1 MNESILFNYLKE
13 NYFPDLERSTGRYDK
28 WDCYSPSTKTRI
40 ELKCRRKHYS
50 NLILEKIKYVDMIQ
64 RYVEEDEK
72 PVYINSTP
80 NGIFAFDLR
89 NIKPVWITDKRL
101 PHETNFERITPIE
114 KTYTLLNIEEG
125 KKI

>member
-1 MNESILFNYLKE
+1 MNESTLFNYLKE
-13 NYFPDLERSTGRYDK
+13 NYFPDLERSTARYEK

-40 ELKCRRKHYS
+40 ELKCRKKHYP
-50 NLILEKIKYVDMIQ
+50 NLILEKIKYVDMIK
-64 RYVEEDEK
+64 RYVEKDEK

-80 NGIFAFDLR
+80 NGIYAFDLR
-89 NIKPVWITDKRL
+89 NIKPNWITDKRL

>member
-1 MNESILFNYLKE
+1 MNESVLFNYLKE

-40 ELKCRRKHYS
+40 ELKCRKKHYP
-50 NLILEKIKYVDMIQ
+50 NLILEKIKYVDMVK

-80 NGIFAFDLR
+80 NGIYAFDLR
-89 NIKPVWITDKRL
+89 NIKPNWITDKRL

>member
-28 WDCYSPSTKTRI
+28 WDCFSPSTKTRI
-40 ELKCRRKHYS
+40 ELKCRRRHYP
-50 NLILEKIKYVDMIQ
+50 NLILEKIKYVDMVK
-64 RYVEEDEK
+64 RYIEEDEK

-80 NGIFAFDLR
+80 NGIYAFDLR
-89 NIKPVWITDKRL
+89 NIKPNWITDKRL
-101 PHETNFERITPIE
+101 PHETHFEKITPIE
-114 KTYTLLNIEEG
+114 KTYTLINIEEG

>member
-40 ELKCRRKHYS
+40 ELKCRRKHYP
-50 NLILEKIKYVDMIQ
+50 NLILEKIKYVDMVK
-64 RYVEEDEK
+64 RYVEQDEK
-72 PVYINSTP
+72 PIYINSTP
-80 NGIFAFDLR
+80 NGIYAFDLR

-114 KTYTLLNIEEG
+114 KTYTLINIEQG
-125 KKI
+125 KRI

>member
-28 WDCYSPSTKTRI
+28 WDCFSPSTKTRI
-40 ELKCRRKHYS
+40 ELKCRRRHYP
-50 NLILEKIKYVDMIQ
+50 NLILEKIKYVDMVK

-80 NGIFAFDLR
+80 NGIYAFDLR
-89 NIKPVWITDKRL
+89 NIKPNWITDKRL
-101 PHETNFERITPIE
+101 PHETHFERIAPIE

>member
-40 ELKCRRKHYS
+40 ELKCRRKHYP
-50 NLILEKIKYVDMIQ
+50 NLILEKIKYVDMVK

-89 NIKPVWITDKRL
+89 NIKPNWITDKRL

-114 KTYTLLNIEEG
+114 KTYTLINIEEG

>member
-1 MNESILFNYLKE
+1 MVK
-13 NYFPDLERSTGRYDK
+13 
-28 WDCYSPSTKTRI
+28 
-40 ELKCRRKHYS
+40 
-50 NLILEKIKYVDMIQ
+50 

-80 NGIFAFDLR
+80 NGIYAFDLR
-89 NIKPVWITDKRL
+89 NIKPNWITDKRL

>member
-28 WDCYSPSTKTRI
+28 WDCFSPSTKTRI
-40 ELKCRRKHYS
+40 ELKCRRRHYP
-50 NLILEKIKYVDMIQ
+50 NLILEKIKYVDMVK

-89 NIKPVWITDKRL
+89 NIKPNWITDKRL
-101 PHETNFERITPIE
+101 PHETHFERITPIE

>member
-1 MNESILFNYLKE
+1 MNESILSNYLKE

-40 ELKCRRKHYS
+40 ELKCRRKHYP
-50 NLILEKIKYVDMIQ
+50 NLILEKIKYVDMVK

-72 PVYINSTP
+72 PIYINSTP
-80 NGIFAFDLR
+80 NGIYAFDLR
-89 NIKPVWITDKRL
+89 NIKPNWITDKRL

>member
-1 MNESILFNYLKE
+1 MNESVLFNYLKE

-40 ELKCRRKHYS
+40 ELKCRRKHYP

-64 RYVEEDEK
+64 RYVEKDEK
-72 PVYINSTP
+72 PIYINSTP

-89 NIKPVWITDKRL
+89 NIKPNWITDNRM
-101 PHETNFERITPIE
+101 PQTTDFERITPIE
-114 KTYTLLNIEEG
+114 KTYTLINIEEG

>member
-1 MNESILFNYLKE
+1 MNESVLFNYLKE

-40 ELKCRRKHYS
+40 ELKCRKKHYP
-50 NLILEKIKYVDMIQ
+50 NLILEKIKYVDMVK
-64 RYVEEDEK
+64 RYVEKDEK

-89 NIKPVWITDKRL
+89 NIKPNWITDKRL